1 MRISAIAAMS
11 KNRVI
16 GKDNQIPWHLP
27 ADMKF
32 FQRTT
37 LGHHVIMGRKN
48 YESMGVPLARRTN
61 IVITRNPFFIS
72 SGCIVVH
79 TLEEALARVHATD
92 EEEAFI
98 IGGGEIYRLAMD
110 FLDRIYLTTIDLV
123 VDGDVFFPEFDLN
136 SWHITS
142 EEHFAPDQKNAYSF
156 VIQVFDRIV
165 HNPND

>member
-27 ADMKF
+27 ADLKF

-48 YESMGVPLARRTN
+48 YNSIGKPLDRRTN
-61 IVITRNPFFIS
+61 IVLTRNPFFIS

-79 TLEEALARVHATD
+79 TLEEALAIAHTGN

-98 IGGGEIYRLAMD
+98 IGGGEIYTLALD
-110 FLDRIYLTTIDLV
+110 YLDRIYLTTIDLV
-123 VDGDVFFPEFDLN
+123 TEGDAFFPEFDLGA
-136 SWHITS
+136 WRITS
-142 EEHFAPDQKNAYSF
+142 EEHFSPDHKNIHPF
-156 VIQVFDRIV
+156 IIQVFDRI
-165 HNPND
+165 